1 MNQYRYLW
9 YLLTSSFSLSLLST
23 GFFILTP
30 NYGLDYIAQC
40 RQSGFHPHPND
51 PPLFMEAQHIK
62 MDSKAKI
69 KVIDLRR

>member
-1 MNQYRYLW
+1 MNQY
-9 YLLTSSFSLSLLST
+9 SLSLVPLDLPRSLRST

-30 NYGLDYIAQC
+30 HYGLDYIAQC